1 MEQPVKPNAGSYK
14 VQPRRIE
21 NYTPGKS
28 SISDKEA
35 KQVNEK
41 LHSLTFIS
49 CLIIGFPFPIRQSSL
64 FCTFSLLVKFQN
76 QNIYNLWNIN

>member
-64 FCTFSLLVKFQN
+64 SLLYFQN